1 MEPDHGLDSPADL
14 HVLERLLFYGL
25 AAAVIVGVIA
35 LLLTGSWFVLAV
47 VVVAYAVIATIQWIA
62 VHRRMRGRR
71 DPR

>member
-35 LLLTGSWFVLAV
+35 LLVTGSWLVLVV
-47 VVVAYAVIATIQWIA
+47 VVVAYALIATIQWIA
-62 VHRRMRGRR
+62 VHRRMRGSR